1 MSETFQYHE
10 SPPGQNGDIHPS
22 LKTTIIL
29 RKLTCIYKL
38 HLIEKGLD
46 LPTIYNVYPSETFQ
60 YDGSPPGQ
68 IGDIHPSVH
77 QRSFSRQVLQK
88 SLF

>member
-1 MSETFQYHE
+1 MYPSETFQYDG
-10 SPPGQNGDIHPS
+10 SPPGQIGDLHPS
-22 LKTTIIL
+22 LKNTI
-29 RKLTCIYKL
+29 KLSIIFEKKTLEFPIIY
-38 HLIEKGLD
+38 IM
-46 LPTIYNVYPSETFQ
+46 YPPETFQ

>member
-1 MSETFQYHE
+1 MYPSKLKNYHNITETNMYLQITF
-10 SPPGQNGDIHPS
+10 D
-22 LKTTIIL
+22 K
-29 RKLTCIYKL
+29 
-38 HLIEKGLD
+38 KGLD
-46 LPTIYNVYPSETFQ
+46 FPTIYNVYPSETFQ